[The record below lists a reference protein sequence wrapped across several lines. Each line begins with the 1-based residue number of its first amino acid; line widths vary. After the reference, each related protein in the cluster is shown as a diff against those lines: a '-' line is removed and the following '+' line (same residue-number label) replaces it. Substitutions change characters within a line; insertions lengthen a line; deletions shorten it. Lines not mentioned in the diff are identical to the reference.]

1 MKKFLSFVFAGII
14 GGVITLA
21 GVHFFNIGQ
30 QTKFV
35 YQQRALPVRQAAYRQ
50 ESNVSQD
57 FVAAAERAT
66 PAVVHISA
74 KEVRKDEKKSNSP
87 FDFWEE
93 IFGDNPFF
101 DQPKEGTGSGVIFTQ
116 DGYIVTNNHV
126 VEFADELEVILYDN
140 RKFKAKL
147 VGTYPQS
154 DLAVIKIEAAGLPT
168 LQLAD
173 SDKARIGEWV
183 LAIGNPFELNSTVT
197 AGIISAKDRDIDI
210 IKGDGAIESFIQTD
224 AAVNPGNSGGAL
236 VDSQGRLLGITT
248 AIATP
253 TGVFSGYSFAIPVN
267 FLVKVVND
275 IINYGSYQRPY
286 LGIDIS
292 DLDSEYAKELGVNI
306 SQGVVVEAIADG
318 SSAQMAG
325 VHIKDVIVK
334 LNGKPVKSAPELL
347 ELIGRKRIGET
358 IVLTINRK
366 NRLREISILLKKG

>member
-1 MKKFLSFVFAGII
+1 
-14 GGVITLA
+14 
-21 GVHFFNIGQ
+21 
-30 QTKFV
+30 
-35 YQQRALPVRQAAYRQ
+35 
-50 ESNVSQD
+50 
-57 FVAAAERAT
+57 
-66 PAVVHISA
+66 VVHISA
-74 KEVRKDEKKSNSP
+74 KEIRKDKKRSNSP
-87 FDFWEE
+87 FDFWGE

-101 DQPKEGTGSGVIFTQ
+101 EQPKEGTGSGVIFTQ

-147 VGTYPQS
+147 IGTYPQS
-154 DLAVIKIEAAGLPT
+154 DLAVIKIEANGLQT

-173 SDKARIGEWV
+173 SDNARIGEWV

-267 FLVKVVND
+267 ILVKVAND

-292 DLDSEYAKELGVNI
+292 DLDSEYAKELGVGI
-306 SQGVVVEAIADG
+306 SQGVVVEAVAEG
-318 SSAQMAG
+318 STAQVAG